1 MSTNAANEPYPSHVK
16 NATEKGEER
25 AGEIVAANLWIVGQV
40 KLDFIRH
47 FVTFWVALWR
57 HKFDT
62 ARANGTRAKGNSEAE
77 LHHMLTN
84 VCDAVWQGPPP
95 RNLYIPG
102 TPGTLGAR
110 GMERGAY
117 IYPTPTSTRLFTNG
131 ELLSEMNQDAYVRN
145 VMQGTTG
152 GVGAI
157 QSGTLQTRQA
167 SSTQQLGNQH
177 VGYSTQPPPQ
187 GTSGRASRQGSPYDL
202 HAELG
207 KILNAPEN
215 APQHYSP
222 NENSVNPPSNFAG
235 TAKAWGK
242 TPASGQS
249 GASFSSW
256 SALNTRVSN
265 SALQSGF
272 PPPQPHPP
280 HPTAPHHDS
289 SRTPRVNAP
298 APTSGY
304 RGVPPAPT
312 GGHPGFIPAP
322 TGTPQHTIA
331 PAAGGGRGYGQG
343 SAHPNPVS
351 RGRGGNS
358 RGRGR
363 GRGRGT

>member
-16 NATEKGEER
+16 NATTNGEKR
-25 AGEIVAANLWIVGQV
+25 AEEIVAANHWIVGQV
-40 KLDFIRH
+40 KMDFIRH
-47 FVTFWVALWR
+47 FPTFWVALWR

-62 ARANGTRAKGNSEAE
+62 ARANGIRAKGNSEAE

-84 VCDAVWQGPPP
+84 VCHAVWRGPPP

-131 ELLSEMNQDAYVRN
+131 ELLSEMNQDEVRIA
-145 VMQGTTG
+145 MQGTTG

-202 HAELG
+202 DAELK
-207 KILNAPEN
+207 KILDDPEN
-215 APQHYSP
+215 APQHYSR
-222 NENSVNPPSNFAG
+222 NENSVNPPSNYPG

-256 SALNTRVSN
+256 SALNSRVSN
-265 SALQSGF
+265 SALQTGS
-272 PPPQPHPP
+272 PLPQPYPP
-280 HPTAPHHDS
+280 HSTAPHHDS

-298 APTSGY
+298 TPTSGY
-304 RGVPPAPT
+304 QGVPPAPT
-312 GGHPGFIPAP
+312 GGHRGVIPAL

-331 PAAGGGRGYGQG
+331 PEAGGGRGYGQG